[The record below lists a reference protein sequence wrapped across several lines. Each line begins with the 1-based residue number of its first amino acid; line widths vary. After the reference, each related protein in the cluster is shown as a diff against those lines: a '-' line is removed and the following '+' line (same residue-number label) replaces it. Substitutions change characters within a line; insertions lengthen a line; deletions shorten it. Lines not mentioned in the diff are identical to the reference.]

1 MSTPEAIW
9 SDTRDVVLLTIDCW
23 RYDAPLE
30 MPHLRELTSDFQ
42 KHEAICQAAATN
54 GVFPAILASQ
64 YSYEAYRTEDPN
76 LVGDS
81 VVSLPKLLSRQ
92 GYETGAFL
100 ASNPF
105 LGKWAGHFD
114 EFWNDG
120 MRNQNEDVNRS
131 EYSEFDRMR
140 NFLKLESRVTAPEVA
155 TRAKRWLDGT
165 DSPRFLWMHLMDIH
179 APYYPGLRRGVAT
192 GMLKNYYSL
201 VQYSRYGMDASD
213 DVLDT
218 IRDLYWECVRRLDD
232 LMQEVMEFLPEDALI
247 VLMADHG
254 EELHHGNI
262 GHARL
267 YEECV
272 RVPLFVRHPDI
283 SMDESTIRQLDI
295 APTVAEWINVDIPD
309 SWTGEPHDGEPRESV
324 MINLSHGQDRV
335 YIGLRTSS
343 AKLIEA
349 YDMNGNKLDTEF
361 YDLKADPTEQQP
373 ILDQSNISRQAMSKK
388 LEQYKQKRNLMSH
401 LFRNRANTTDAVETR
416 LKELGYR

>member
-1 MSTPEAIW
+1 MSATETGR
-9 SDTRDVVLLTIDCW
+9 SEKRDVVLLTIDCW
-23 RYDAPLE
+23 RYDAPSE
-30 MPHLRELTSDFQ
+30 MPHFQELTSDFQ

-64 YSYEAYRTEDPN
+64 YSHEVYRTEDPN

-81 VVSLPKLLSRQ
+81 VMSLPKLLSRR
-92 GYETGAFL
+92 GYKTGAFL

-105 LGKWAGHFD
+105 LGKWASHFD

-120 MRNQNEDVNRS
+120 MRNQNEGANRS
-131 EYSEFDRMR
+131 EYSEFDRIR

-155 TRAKRWLDGT
+155 TRARRWLDGT

-179 APYYPGLRRGVAT
+179 APYYPGLRRGVTT
-192 GMLKNYYSL
+192 GLLKNYYSL
-201 VQYSRYGMDASD
+201 VQYSRYGMDAPDS
-213 DVLDT
+213 VLDT
-218 IRDLYWECVRRLDD
+218 IRDLYWECVNRLDERI
-232 LMQEVMEFLPEDALI
+232 QEVIQFLPEDSII
-247 VLMADHG
+247 VVMADHG

-283 SMDESTIRQLDI
+283 SMDESPIRQLDV
-295 APTVAEWINVDIPD
+295 APTIAEWVNVAIPD
-309 SWTGEPHDGEPRESV
+309 SWTGEPYDGEPRES
-324 MINLSHGQDRV
+324 IILNHSHGQERV
-335 YIGLRTSS
+335 YVGLRTSS

-349 YDMNGNKLDTEF
+349 YDMDGNKIDTEF
-361 YDLKADPTEQQP
+361 YDLEADPTEQQP
-373 ILDQSNISRQAMSKK
+373 ILDHSNSSRQAVSRK
-388 LEQYKQKRNLMSH
+388 LERHKQKKNLMSDI
-401 LFRNRANTTDAVETR
+401 FTNRANATDAVEKR